1 MIDEDYLARF
11 DAGIRGNN
19 NVPYHETNKRY
30 FLREA
35 FDVIEIPRSYYEKM
49 LDNTKSFL
57 IDITFDHEKS
67 SKKYWERDLLMLL
80 RKTDES
86 DKVFS
91 VIINQKY
98 EFFNKNEKYLV
109 EEIYT
114 ITEAYVSKQIS
125 MCDQDNESLYY
136 LINGI
141 GQGTVSSAKSE
152 LENKI
157 GSIGLEFRYDGSNSG
172 KISCIRPDSLF
183 DWCRTLFENNPVRFK
198 EIQKSLDLFV
208 TDHLYDI

>member
-19 NVPYHETNKRY
+19 DVPYHETNKRY

-35 FDVIEIPRSYYEKM
+35 FDAIEVPRSHYEKM

-57 IDITFDHEKS
+57 IDITFDYG
-67 SKKYWERDLLMLL
+67 KKYWKRDLLMLL
-80 RKTDES
+80 RKTDGS

-98 EFFNKNEKYLV
+98 EFFNENEKYLV
-109 EEIYT
+109 EEICT

-141 GQGTVSSAKSE
+141 GQGTMSSAKSK
-152 LENKI
+152 LEDKI
-157 GSIGLEFRYDGSNSG
+157 ESIGFEFRYDGSS
-172 KISCIRPDSLF
+172 SCMMSDVRYNGTIGER
-183 DWCRTLFENNPVRFK
+183 RTLFENNPVRFK